1 MFWCNS
7 SWVRE
12 RVNTKKNN
20 DVNLLLNIFCF
31 VVSLSTKEI
40 QERVNKLG
48 IMTTLLQ
55 DPCKVRNNHI
65 IQWLA
70 ADEKLHLV
78 CRFLL
83 GSRKN
88 ARECVC
94 DHWWHQTCKVNL
106 LLHVTGT
113 VWRERFHVEGTCQTF
128 LYNFNTFVN
137 KKGNKN
143 KENHQLRDI
152 ILIYNKIIRI
162 QVKQGTWCVL
172 ENELYVSFTCHNDML
187 AVFRDILYGN
197 SEQ

>member
-70 ADEKLHLV
+70 ADEKLHPV

-113 VWRERFHVEGTCQTF
+113 VWRERFHVEGTW
-128 LYNFNTFVN
+128 
-137 KKGNKN
+137 
-143 KENHQLRDI
+143 
-152 ILIYNKIIRI
+152 ILIRI
-162 QVKQGTWCVL
+162 SLFHCYQ
-172 ENELYVSFTCHNDML
+172 LYLSVMICYKASMWSPQPLVSTIYLCIYL
-187 AVFRDILYGN
+187 VI
-197 SEQ
+197 